1 MKNSKSQISET
12 EVLTKNIV
20 FVDGI
25 TRVGKTMLC
34 NVLAYIRN
42 VSPSQMIDPLEVL
55 LPMYVTGHID
65 RNAVSAFLRIY
76 LNKQFYNFKLSR
88 DVNFRYD
95 DLTSVHNS
103 YRTKEL
109 FQNLHK
115 ADGDAV
121 IDELRNDADIFQFM
135 THDLMTH
142 YSFFK
147 DLNIDVKVLELMR
160 HPVDTVH
167 SWYARGWGE
176 RFDNDDPRSGT
187 TLYKYGDKTIP
198 HYALGAEDQYLNL
211 NPMEK
216 CVFMHNRLINKTLIQ
231 FGQLSLDE
239 KSKILLLKFE
249 DILQQPSHQIE
260 RICHFLDSE
269 PTEYIDKA
277 LHDARLPRIYNPN
290 AEQEKKLMFI
300 KDNCNDALF
309 QELLSLSSQYETNC
323 YDMES

>member
-42 VSPSQMIDPLEVL
+42 VSPPKMFEPLEQL
-55 LPMYVTGHID
+55 LPMYASGHID
-65 RNAVSAFLRIY
+65 RNAVSAFLRMY
-76 LNKQFYNFKLSR
+76 LNQQFYNFKLSR
-88 DVNFRYD
+88 DANFRYD

-103 YRTKEL
+103 YRSKEF

-115 ADGDAV
+115 ADGDGI
-121 IDELRNDADIFQFM
+121 IDELQNNADIFQFM

-142 YSFFK
+142 YSLFR
-147 DLNIDVKVLELMR
+147 DLNIDVKVLELTR

-176 RFDNDDPRSGT
+176 RFDNEDPRNWT
-187 TLYKYGDKTIP
+187 ALYKFGDKTIP
-198 HYALGAEDQYLNL
+198 HYALGAEDQYLDL

-216 CVFMHNRLINKTLIQ
+216 CLFMHNRLINKMLFQ
-231 FGQLSLDE
+231 YGQLSLDE

-260 RICHFLDSE
+260 KICHFLDSE
-269 PTEYIDKA
+269 PTEYIEKA
-277 LHDARLPRIYNPN
+277 LHDARLPRIYNSN

-323 YDMES
+323 YNMES